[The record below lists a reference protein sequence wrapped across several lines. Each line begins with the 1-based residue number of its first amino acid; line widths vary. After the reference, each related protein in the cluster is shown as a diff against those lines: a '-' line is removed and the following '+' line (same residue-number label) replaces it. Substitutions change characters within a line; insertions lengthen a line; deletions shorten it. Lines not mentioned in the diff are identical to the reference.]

1 MLVFCGF
8 IAGLFCTV
16 QAWLRL
22 DFRLLVGPMVALFFF
37 PLVRQMFCPALFCRA
52 GVLALLSVVSLFLL
66 QLSSSL
72 GFLCLVEES
81 DEFLSG
87 WCS

>member
-52 GVLALLSVVSLFLL
+52 GVLALLSVVSLFSFAAVK
-66 QLSSSL
+66 QL
-72 GFLCLVEES
+72 GVLV
-81 DEFLSG
+81 FG
-87 WCS
+87 